1 MRKKKEIGKLLFNV
15 NQFPYAISPSF
26 LVKLKQIPLFDNM
39 VIIYSPILSTSTRR
53 DPKTTYDI
61 SISDHNGN

>member
-1 MRKKKEIGKLLFNV
+1 MEEIGKLLFNV
-15 NQFPYAISPSF
+15 NQFPYAISQSF
-26 LVKLKQIPLFDNM
+26 LVKVKQIPLFDNM

-53 DPKTTYDI
+53 RDAKTTDDI